1 MSILMHGDAAFAG
14 QGVVYETFHLSELP
28 SYTTH
33 GTIHVVV
40 NNQVLERSVSL
51 KHFLDFIFLIG
62 SHETGNTINVI
73 GMIITT
79 YILDFLYY
87 RTTSSVKALHF
98 ILRVL
103 IWHALYIII

>member
-40 NNQVLERSVSL
+40 NNQVTKSDVSC
-51 KHFLDFIFLIG
+51 
-62 SHETGNTINVI
+62 SVI
-73 GMIITT
+73 GFTQLCLFESLYQEKSKKKIN
-79 YILDFLYY
+79 ILFCTRRDIMSLI
-87 RTTSSVKALHF
+87 HF
-98 ILRVL
+98 YVTQD
-103 IWHALYIII
+103 